1 MTNVYHLSDNSTIED
16 LNNLINKNQLYLKY
30 KNIKLHVL
38 ALQKTKTKI
47 PLIFDNNFIYHF
59 KEGFFLCINNNIFK
73 LKINLKLEH
82 KLHKLFNTKKIQNI
96 QSFCETKKKSD
107 LFLKNFKIF
116 IRIFIKIFRIRSLI
130 LRISTYK
137 FFDFIFT
144 KSDIHSFLESVSL
157 KNLNCIRRIT
167 LNKKIKHIDSNLVN
181 LNSLNYFSVSKKTKL
196 ISKKIELI
204 EFGKCFINSNYL
216 VSDANNR
223 YYYDEERW
231 RHSYYFFDN
240 PRLVLNRKLN
250 QVSDLKDLIKN
261 QNEIFLRNVINLY
274 DPLIKNFSHFITD
287 YLPLII
293 QIEKQKEYKNYSFL
307 LPLNMHPNIIDYINI
322 FTNKNR
328 RFIFVDNKI
337 KIKVENLVQPINF
350 TSIKY
355 HPLNYND
362 YLKDD
367 YYTNHV
373 NFSSIKQI
381 TLKMNTLLKSNKE
394 FFNFASKNKI
404 FILRKSKSRHTNNKY
419 LRKIVNMFNFDEIQ
433 FNNINIFEQAHT
445 FKYSS
450 IIFGITGSEFANL
463 IYSDN
468 RSKVFIVVPSGNL
481 HWIYKYWSALSIS
494 NNVIFLSDT
503 DYDPNKNLKRGSTLS
518 LGSEKLDFFK
528 IYSNFIEINHKG
540 IL

>member
-96 QSFCETKKKSD
+96 QSFCETKKISD

-116 IRIFIKIFRIRSLI
+116 IRIFIRIFRIRSLI

-181 LNSLNYFSVSKKTKL
+181 LNSLNYFSVSKKTKS

-231 RHSYYFFDN
+231 RHSYYFLDI

-250 QVSDLKDLIKN
+250 QVSQLKKIQN
-261 QNEIFLRNVINLY
+261 EQNEIFIRNVINLY

-373 NFSSIKQI
+373 NSSSIKQI

-404 FILRKSKSRHTNNKY
+404 FILRISKSRHTNNKY

-481 HWIYKYWSALSIS
+481 HWIYKYWGALSIS